1 MLKLSK
7 TAFILINT
15 ILLTLLNLNL
25 FLFIAKNLNDLFLTF
40 MLVVCYFCI
49 VFIIL
54 NLIFIKYFTKLFS
67 ILFVTSAAFSVYFM
81 SSYGILI
88 DSDMILNVMQTD
100 TKEASELFN
109 TSLIFV
115 GIACAV
121 FFFFVIKV
129 EIVNDSLLKR
139 VLSPCIALVL
149 ALIIFLPLTK
159 TYIPFF
165 RNYNVVRMYNTP
177 FYQFY
182 AVYRYYQRFV
192 KEKPNFQHI
201 ANDATLQNTDKSLLV
216 LVVGETAR
224 AKNYSLG
231 TYTQNDTNFYTKEEN
246 AIFFDNFSSCGTS
259 TAISLPCMFSLSK
272 KENFKTTEYQENAL
286 DVLQKAGVSV
296 SWYGNN
302 SGGCKGVCERIADTK
317 ILSKPFDESLLEPF
331 KNKLEHL
338 ENQNI
343 IVLHLQGS
351 HGPTYYKRYPNA
363 FEKFAPT
370 CKTNELSK
378 CSKESLINTYDNTL
392 LYTDFIL
399 AQIIEALQK
408 KTEYKTAL
416 LYVSDHGES
425 LGENGIYLHG
435 APYILAPKQQ
445 THIPTIFWSN
455 NPSLMQLATE
465 HKSLKLSHD
474 NLFSTILGF
483 FQVSTKDYL
492 ASDDFLN
499 RALKKS

>member
-286 DVLQKAGVSV
+286 DVLQKVGVSV
-296 SWYGNN
+296 SWYDNN
-302 SGGCKGVCERIADTK
+302 SGG
-317 ILSKPFDESLLEPF
+317 L
-331 KNKLEHL
+331 
-338 ENQNI
+338 
-343 IVLHLQGS
+343 
-351 HGPTYYKRYPNA
+351 
-363 FEKFAPT
+363 
-370 CKTNELSK
+370 
-378 CSKESLINTYDNTL
+378 
-392 LYTDFIL
+392 
-399 AQIIEALQK
+399 
-408 KTEYKTAL
+408 
-416 LYVSDHGES
+416 
-425 LGENGIYLHG
+425 
-435 APYILAPKQQ
+435 
-445 THIPTIFWSN
+445 
-455 NPSLMQLATE
+455 
-465 HKSLKLSHD
+465 
-474 NLFSTILGF
+474 
-483 FQVSTKDYL
+483 
-492 ASDDFLN
+492 
-499 RALKKS
+499 